1 MLSFPQASSRRE
13 GAFTFEMQQMFKE
26 YLGGCRMQPYAAQVS
41 WVQNTFASQLNA
53 PRAKFVANL
62 VVAGSTVEPA
72 VPIWGKSRS
81 GLPKTQRHDVEVV
94 SNIDREAL

>member
-1 MLSFPQASSRRE
+1 MLSFPQASRRRE

-53 PRAKFVANL
+53 PGQSLLQIWWWQVQLLNLPFPFGANPVQGYL
-62 VVAGSTVEPA
+62 RLNGTML
-72 VPIWGKSRS
+72 R
-81 GLPKTQRHDVEVV
+81 
-94 SNIDREAL
+94 